1 MTYDERVVR
10 QTDERVV
17 TPTTTTTAPAVASR
31 DVVVDRS
38 VAMRPSGGE
47 TARRIVVLILG
58 VIQIIIA
65 LRIFLLLLDARE
77 ANGLVRSIL
86 DISQVFVAP
95 FDGIFRTNALASG
108 GSILDVAA
116 IAAFVGW
123 TVLEIIVL
131 WIVSVFRREP
141 A

>member
-10 QTDERVV
+10 QTDEQVV
-17 TPTTTTTAPAVASR
+17 TPTTTTVPAAARR

-38 VAMRPSGGE
+38 VTTRPSGGE
-47 TARRIVVLILG
+47 TARRIVVLIFG

-65 LRIFLLLLDARE
+65 LRIVLLLLDARE
-77 ANGLVRSIL
+77 ANGIVRSIL

-108 GSILDVAA
+108 GSVLDVAA
-116 IAAFVGW
+116 VAAFVGW